1 MDCWIQG
8 KKEKKMRKS
17 VSIILA
23 LFLAVMLLA
32 VSCDS
37 SSLKEELVS
46 VAFDDQSSRAISASL
61 PGFSANDYYWYYAAA
76 KVDGSNMVTGNTP
89 TYDCSGA
96 RAVKNDGGKG
106 LGIVSGFSQGVWNF
120 TLFAYKEIPTTA
132 EARADF
138 VYSGEVTG
146 IMLRST
152 SGTSNEN
159 IVNVV
164 VSPVSDPLKSGTL
177 LIDIGAIMDA
187 STQLGT
193 ITGASVGYVKIVTG
207 SETVTPVPVAD
218 DPNYKQDSR
227 KCTVNAVP
235 GAYLVKVVL
244 EAGGSSYS
252 SSVVAT
258 VYSQLTTVVGGSI
271 VGTVVGGN

>member
-1 MDCWIQG
+1 M
-8 KKEKKMRKS
+8 
-17 VSIILA
+17 
-23 LFLAVMLLA
+23 
-32 VSCDS
+32 
-37 SSLKEELVS
+37 
-46 VAFDDQSSRAISASL
+46 
-61 PGFSANDYYWYYAAA
+61 
-76 KVDGSNMVTGNTP
+76 
-89 TYDCSGA
+89 
-96 RAVKNDGGKG
+96 
-106 LGIVSGFSQGVWNF
+106 
-120 TLFAYKEIPTTA
+120 
-132 EARADF
+132 
-138 VYSGEVTG
+138 
-146 IMLRST
+146 
-152 SGTSNEN
+152 
-159 IVNVV
+159 V

-218 DPNYKQDSR
+218 DLNYKQDSR

-244 EAGGSSYS
+244 KAGGSSYS

-271 VGTVVGGN
+271 VGTVVGGS

>member
-1 MDCWIQG
+1 
-8 KKEKKMRKS
+8 MRKS

-23 LFLAVMLLA
+23 LFLAVVLLA

-46 VAFDDQSSRAISASL
+46 VAFDEQSSRAISASL

-89 TYDCSGA
+89 TYDCYGA
-96 RAVKNDGGKG
+96 RAVKKDGGKG

-218 DPNYKQDSR
+218 DPNYNPASR
-227 KCTVNAVP
+227 KCTVDAVP

-258 VYSQLTTVVGGSI
+258 VYSYLTTTVNGDI
-271 VGTVVGGN
+271 VGNVFGSN